1 MKPATPLQWVNA
13 PQQAR
18 SQRTMENILD
28 AAEAILLERGLE
40 AVTIPEVVK
49 AAGSSVGAFYARF
62 PDKRALLETLHQRAC
77 ERSLAQADALL
88 EAGRWGS
95 ASMRDIV
102 RAGVRLAVEVFG
114 SRQNIMNAFAAAFA
128 GDAGFAARRATTAV
142 AIAERLSALVLSR
155 RDEIAHPQPKRAVE
169 MALRVVT
176 ATLEQRNAFA
186 VSALPDVDVPDAVLV
201 RELDRMVC
209 AYLGVAD
216 ADAD

>member
-18 SQRTMENILD
+18 SQRTMEKILD
-28 AAEAILLERGLE
+28 AAEAILLERGLD

-62 PDKRALLETLHQRAC
+62 PDKRALLETVHQRAC
-77 ERSLAQADALL
+77 ERALAQADELL
-88 EAGRWGS
+88 QAGRWES

-102 RAGVRLAVEVFG
+102 RAGVHLAVKTFG

-142 AIAERLSALVLSR
+142 TIAERLSALVLSR

-186 VSALPDVDVPDAVLV
+186 VSALPDVDVSDEVLV

-209 AYLGVAD
+209 AYLGVAVGD
-216 ADAD
+216 

>member
-1 MKPATPLQWVNA
+1 MKPETPLQWVNA

-28 AAEAILLERGLE
+28 AAEAILLERGLD
-40 AVTIPEVVK
+40 AVTIPGVVK

-62 PDKRALLETLHQRAC
+62 PDKRALLETVHQRAC
-77 ERSLAQADALL
+77 ERALAQTDALL
-88 EAGRWGS
+88 DPTRWEA

-128 GDAGFAARRATTAV
+128 GDVGFAARRATTAV
-142 AIAERLSALVLSR
+142 TIGERLSALVLSR
-155 RDEIAHPQPKRAVE
+155 RDQIGHPQPRRAVE

-186 VSALPDVDVPDAVLV
+186 VSGLPDVSVSDAVLV

-209 AYLGVAD
+209 AYLGIAPD
-216 ADAD
+216 DGS